1 MTVATG
7 GRFPDACAP
16 GEGGACIT
24 CGDVA
29 VPVRV
34 VEVRGVD
41 ALVEDEAGRRETVA
55 VDFVPDARAGDVLLV
70 HAGIAIGRAGK
81 PEGKGKMEGER

>member
-1 MTVATG
+1 METN
-7 GRFPDACAP
+7 GRPPDMCTP
-16 GEGGACIT
+16 GEAGTCIT

-34 VEVRGVD
+34 VEVCGAE

-55 VDFVPDARAGDVLLV
+55 VDFVPDARAGDILLV

-81 PEGKGKMEGER
+81 PEGKVGGTGEVR